1 MVQSTSSCTS
11 LHSIEHGLTAT
22 YPDLPHGAGLLMLSK
37 PYFTFFSRYVPDR
50 FIKMAHILGVS
61 TDGLSDAEKPMAF
74 VDAMMD
80 LQQKCGVADLKMSDY
95 GVESD
100 KMEQIARNAH
110 KTMSNLFA
118 MDRYSLSLKETVD
131 ILSAAYK

>member
-1 MVQSTSSCTS
+1 
-11 LHSIEHGLTAT
+11 
-22 YPDLPHGAGLLMLSK
+22 
-37 PYFTFFSRYVPDR
+37 
-50 FIKMAHILGVS
+50 MAHILGVS